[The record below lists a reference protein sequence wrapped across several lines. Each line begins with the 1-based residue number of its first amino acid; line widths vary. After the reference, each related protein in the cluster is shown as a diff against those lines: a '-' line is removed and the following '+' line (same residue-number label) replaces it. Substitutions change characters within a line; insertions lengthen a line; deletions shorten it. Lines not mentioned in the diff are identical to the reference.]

1 MTMQFQTRAFRLYI
15 SELTNYLGVH
25 ESVQVDEKIA
35 RTRTMDW
42 QMVVHSAGNDCID
55 DIEFTTKRVC
65 FSLLW
70 EIELDSLE
78 SFEALRLQKE
88 HSAIIGEKTV
98 YGQINI
104 DTMQKG
110 WDHSMDV
117 EMVQSNGF
125 YFKPN
130 VVWVYL
136 DSKKIE
142 AEWRD

>member
-1 MTMQFQTRAFRLYI
+1 MTMQFQTRAFDIYI
-15 SELTNYLGVH
+15 SELDSYLGVH
-25 ESVQVDEKIA
+25 DSVQVDHKVA
-35 RTRTMDW
+35 RQRTIDW
-42 QMVVHSAGNDCID
+42 EMVVYSATNACID
-55 DIEFTTKRVC
+55 DIKFTTKRVC

-78 SFEALRLQKE
+78 SFEAIRLQKE
-88 HSAIIGEKTV
+88 HAAIIGEKTV
-98 YGQINI
+98 YGQIII
-104 DTMQKG
+104 DSMQLG